1 MAVAVQFL
9 WQDDGIPGETARKGP
24 GPEGSLPHDAAIVSN
39 AVLQIVGTVIGFLA
53 QLRNLRR
60 A

>member
-1 MAVAVQFL
+1 M
-9 WQDDGIPGETARKGP
+9 PGETARKGP
-24 GPEGSLPHDAAIVSN
+24 GSEGSLPHDAAIVSN